1 MKSAY
6 DLAMEKLDK
15 SSPAPKLTDAQRET
29 IAKIDDKCKAKVAEK
44 ELFLG
49 DQISKAM
56 ASGQYDQIPLLEEQ
70 RSREI
75 QKLRSDCEKQKE
87 EVHAER

>member
-6 DLAMEKLDK
+6 ELAMEKLDK
-15 SSPAPKLTDAQRET
+15 SSPKPKLSDAQREA
-29 IAKIDDKCKAKVAEK
+29 IAKIDDTFKAKIAEK

-49 DQISKAM
+49 DQITQAM
-56 ASGQYDQIPLLEEQ
+56 EGERYDQIPLLEEQ

-75 QKLRSDCEKQKE
+75 QKFRSDCESEKDK
-87 EVHAER
+87 VHAEK